1 MSVLSSRGGCGPA
14 LLRCGS
20 VLGSAPGGFAP
31 SEGTGWVRGCVQCL
45 ISTPPVLLGS
55 LSPSRGKDSK
65 SRKERDSRKLEE
77 EEENA
82 LKKEKV
88 RSGTLVRSSCS
99 AQGASAEANAPP
111 RGC

>member
-1 MSVLSSRGGCGPA
+1 M
-14 LLRCGS
+14 
-20 VLGSAPGGFAP
+20 
-31 SEGTGWVRGCVQCL
+31 EGTGWARGCVQCL
-45 ISTPPVLLGS
+45 ISPLPVFLGS

-88 RSGTLVRSSCS
+88 RSRALVRRSCS
-99 AQGASAEANAPP
+99 AQDASAEGNGPP
-111 RGC
+111 GGC

>member
-1 MSVLSSRGGCGPA
+1 MSVLLFWGGCGPV
-14 LLRCGS
+14 LLRGGS
-20 VLGSAPGGFAP
+20 VLGSAPGGFPP
-31 SEGTGWVRGCVQCL
+31 SEGTGWARGCVQCL
-45 ISTPPVLLGS
+45 ISPLPVFLGS

-88 RSGTLVRSSCS
+88 RSRALVRSSCS
-99 AQGASAEANAPP
+99 ARGASAEGNGPP
-111 RGC
+111 GGC